1 MKNIWDNYPDLK
13 NELLKIKT
21 DVSTLNK
28 TSEKYLDE
36 SLDYLMTT
44 GGKMLRPA
52 FVLIGA
58 MFNDHDA
65 SEKIANVGVA
75 IETLHMAT
83 LIHDD
88 IIDDSAM
95 RRGQLSIQAKYSKEY
110 AVYMGDYL
118 FTQVFM
124 LLSKYDYSR
133 ENLYDISRGIS
144 KVCIG
149 EMLQHQMRFNTDV
162 RTRDYLKIVSGKTAG
177 LFAVSLGI
185 GGHLAGVEEKV
196 AKTLGRIGYNI
207 GMAFQIIDDLLDYSG
222 NDTVV
227 GKDTLADLA
236 NGYFTLPVIYALQG
250 TEHDEL
256 HKILSVP
263 SHEEK
268 EVLRAINIIKQGN
281 GINRAS
287 DLAEK
292 YTKRAIK
299 HVHELPENRGKDILL
314 ELIPIMLKRNK

>member
-1 MKNIWDNYPDLK
+1 MINIWDNYPDLK
-13 NELLKIKT
+13 TELLKIKT
-21 DVSTLNK
+21 DIATLNK

-58 MFNDHDA
+58 MFKVHDEA
-65 SEKIANVGVA
+65 EKIANVAVA

-88 IIDDSAM
+88 IIDDSSN
-95 RRGQLSIQAKYSKEY
+95 RRGKLSIQAKYSKEY

-133 ENLYDISRGIS
+133 ENFYEISRGIS
-144 KVCIG
+144 RVCIG
-149 EMLQHQMRFNTDV
+149 EMLQHQMRFKTDV

-185 GGHLAGVEEKV
+185 GGHLAGVEDKV

-222 NDTVV
+222 NDSVV

-250 TEHDEL
+250 SEHEEL
-256 HKILSVP
+256 EKLLSVS
-263 SHEEK
+263 SHEES
-268 EVLRAINIIKQGN
+268 EVLRAITLIKQSE
-281 GINRAS
+281 GIDRAS
-287 DLAEK
+287 ALAEK

-299 HVHELPENRGKDILL
+299 HVHKLPDNRGKDILL
-314 ELIPIMLKRNK
+314 ELIPIMLKRDK